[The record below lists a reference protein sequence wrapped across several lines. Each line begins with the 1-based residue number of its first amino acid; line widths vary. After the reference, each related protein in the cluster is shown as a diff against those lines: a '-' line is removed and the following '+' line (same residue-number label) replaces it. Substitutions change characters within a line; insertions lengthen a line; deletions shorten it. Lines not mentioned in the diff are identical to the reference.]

1 MQWGVSR
8 VALWER
14 CWADLGLGE
23 AWPGVTWSLTP
34 HGSEGEALRVG
45 VGRRLLANIYQDL

>member
-14 CWADLGLGE
+14 CWADPGLGE
-23 AWPGVTWSLTP
+23 AWPGVTLVSDPSWLR
-34 HGSEGEALRVG
+34 GGGMRVG